1 MKVKYFHGIGKK
13 GPYFEGWYLKHQ
25 NKGKTIAFIPAV
37 HADKEG
43 NWTAS
48 IQGGH
53 GSWRME
59 LYVSDRNVPDSRR

>member
-1 MKVKYFHGIGKK
+1 MKEKYFHGTGKK

-48 IQGGH
+48 I
-53 GSWRME
+53 
-59 LYVSDRNVPDSRR
+59 